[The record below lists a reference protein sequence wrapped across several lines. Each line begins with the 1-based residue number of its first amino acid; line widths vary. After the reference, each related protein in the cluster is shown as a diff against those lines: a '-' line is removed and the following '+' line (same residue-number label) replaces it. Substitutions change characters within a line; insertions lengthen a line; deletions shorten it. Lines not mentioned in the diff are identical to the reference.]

1 MDTAHSNATGALAAY
16 VLASTPASLPA
27 NVLREAKRSW
37 LNITGCALGGARHPT
52 MDLLDDTLAE
62 ATGPGVAT
70 LLGRGRKS
78 DVLHATLLNC
88 YASSVYSYDDTHA
101 DAIIHPAGPVF
112 AAVLALAERNRISGQ
127 DALHAFTL
135 GVEIS
140 CRLSKAISV
149 PPAKGNI
156 AWSQSGVASGV
167 GVALAAGKLLGLD
180 GAQLRS
186 AIGIAA
192 SQAAGI
198 RSLHAT
204 MCVPLMPSQGGQT
217 GLRAALLAAKGFTG
231 GTQALERR
239 YGYLTTFCQE
249 ANLDALLGELGT
261 RFEILR
267 NTYKPYPCGIVI
279 HPMLDACLELRKD
292 PAVTPANTAKVD
304 IKASAGAMAL
314 CNNPLPPGEF
324 EAHVSLHHWCATAL
338 IHGHTGIDVLFDKY
352 VQDPAIRAFQSKIT
366 AVQTDG
372 IAHDGAVVTITLAD
386 GTTREKTITNGIG
399 STRNPMT
406 DAQLDAKF
414 AAMAEPVIGADR
426 TRATIAN
433 CWNLDTMPDA
443 GDLARGA
450 A

>member
-1 MDTAHSNATGALAAY
+1 MEITGALAQY
-16 VLASTPASLPA
+16 VLTSRPSDLPD
-27 NVLREAKRSW
+27 NVRREAKRSW
-37 LNITGCALGGARHPT
+37 LNIVGCALGGARHPT
-52 MDLLDDTLAE
+52 VDMMDDVLAE

-70 LLGRGRKS
+70 LLGRGKKT

-101 DAIIHPAGPVF
+101 EAIIHPAGPVF
-112 AAVLALAERNRISGQ
+112 AATLALAERNRISGR
-127 DALHAFTL
+127 DLLHAFAL

-149 PPAKGNI
+149 APAKGNI

-180 GAQLRS
+180 AAQLRA

-217 GLRAALLAAKGFTG
+217 GLRAALLAAKDFTG

-239 YGYLTTFCQE
+239 YGFLTSFCEQ
-249 ANLDALLGELGT
+249 ANTDALVGALGS
-261 RFEILR
+261 RFEILK

-279 HPMLDACLELRKD
+279 HPMLDACLELRQD
-292 PAVTPANTAKVD
+292 PAVTADNITKVD

-338 IHGHTGIDVLFDKY
+338 LRGYTGIDVLFDKY
-352 VQDPAIRAFQSKIT
+352 VQDPEIRAFQEKIT
-366 AVQTDG
+366 AVQTEG
-372 IAHDGAVVTITLAD
+372 IAHDGTVVTITLKD
-386 GTTREKTITNGIG
+386 GSTRVKQIEHGIG
-399 STRNPMT
+399 STLNPMT
-406 DAQLDAKF
+406 DAQLEAKF
-414 AAMAEPVIGADR
+414 AGMAEPVIGAER
-426 TRATIAN
+426 TKATIAR
-433 CWNLDTMPDA
+433 CWGIEGLADA
-443 GDLARGA
+443 GEIARGA